1 MKKLNTKIN
10 PLTKSNEQTKSQ
22 ANKAKTRFGVGADIF
37 TLKSPRITEKASMLQ
52 EKNVFVFNVPL
63 TATKRSVSKAIEA
76 QYKVHPVKVNMVR
89 VLAKNVFV
97 RNKAGKTNR
106 GKKAYVFLKKGETI
120 KLV

>member
-1 MKKLNTKIN
+1 MKKKLNTS
-10 PLTKSNEQTKSQ
+10 T
-22 ANKAKTRFGVGADIF
+22 DIF

-63 TATKRSVSKAIEA
+63 TATKRSVAKAVEA

-89 VLAKNVFV
+89 VLAKNVIV